1 MTSVPER
8 DKIMALVAAAI
19 VAGARQA
26 RACNVISLS
35 ERTLQRWQADQA
47 NAGDLRCSRVQD
59 PKNKLTTL
67 ERQRILTVANS
78 DEFGHL
84 SPSQIVPRLADQGQ
98 FVGSES
104 SFYRVLKDAKQL
116 QHRTASKPSK
126 PRHKP
131 RALSATAPAQIYCW
145 DITYLPSRVQ
155 GMYFYLYL
163 FIDLYSRKIVGWQ
176 VFDVENSE
184 RASEVIRDIC
194 ERENIARGQVTL
206 HSDNGSP
213 MKGVTMRAMLEQL
226 GVMPSYSRP
235 AVSNDNPFSEAL
247 FKTLKYQSSYPRR
260 PFQDLAAARTWV
272 NTFAN
277 WYNVEHR
284 HSAIKFVTPVQ
295 RHEGIDHALLE
306 NRVTVYEAAKARNP
320 ERWSG
325 ETRNWK
331 PVLVVHL
338 NPEKPLRT
346 EINQPL
352 EAQPLIKKAA

>member
-1 MTSVPER
+1 MTSMPER
-8 DKIMALVAAAI
+8 DQIMALVAAAI
-19 VAGARQA
+19 VSGARQV
-26 RACNVISLS
+26 RACGAISLS
-35 ERTLQRWQADQA
+35 ERTLQRWQGDQA
-47 NAGDLRCSRVQD
+47 RAGDLRPSRVQD

-104 SFYRVLKDAKQL
+104 SFYRVLKDANQL

-126 PRHKP
+126 PRSKP
-131 RALSATAPAQIYCW
+131 RALSATAPAQLYCW

-176 VFDVENSE
+176 VYDVESSA

-194 ERENIARGQVTL
+194 ERENIAPGQVTL

-213 MKGVTMRAMLEQL
+213 MKGFTMRAMLEQL
-226 GVMPSYSRP
+226 GVMPSFSRP

-247 FKTLKYQSSYPRR
+247 FKTLKYQSSYPNR
-260 PFQDLAAARTWV
+260 PFENLAAARAWV
-272 NTFAN
+272 NTFAS
-277 WYNVEHR
+277 WYNFEHR
-284 HSAIKFVTPVQ
+284 HSAIKFVTPAQ
-295 RHEGIDHALLE
+295 RHEGADTALLE
-306 NRVTVYEAAKARNP
+306 NRVKVYEAARARNP

-325 ETRNWK
+325 QTRNWQ
-331 PVLVVHL
+331 PVLIVHL
-338 NPEKPLRT
+338 NPEKPLHPET
-346 EINQPL
+346 QPPEETYPEL
-352 EAQPLIKKAA
+352 KQAA

>member
-8 DKIMALVAAAI
+8 DQIMVLVAAAI
-19 VAGARQA
+19 VSGARQA
-26 RACNVISLS
+26 QACEAISLS
-35 ERTLQRWQADQA
+35 ERTLQRWQGDQA
-47 NAGDLRCSRVQD
+47 RAGDLRPSRIQM

-104 SFYRVLKDAKQL
+104 SFYRVLKDANQL

-145 DITYLPSRVQ
+145 DITYLPSRIQ
-155 GMYFYLYL
+155 GIYFYLYL

-176 VFDVENSE
+176 VYDVESSE

-194 ERENIARGQVTL
+194 EGENIAPGQVTL

-213 MKGVTMRAMLEQL
+213 MKGVTMRAMLDQL
-226 GVMPSYSRP
+226 GVMPSFSRP

-247 FKTLKYQSSYPRR
+247 FKTLKYQSSYPHH
-260 PFQDLAAARTWV
+260 PLQDLAAARTWV
-272 NTFAN
+272 NTFVN
-277 WYNVEHR
+277 WYNFEHR
-284 HSAIKFVTPVQ
+284 HSAIKFATHVQ
-295 RHEGIDHALLE
+295 HHEGIDASMLE
-306 NRVTVYEAAKARNP
+306 NRIKVFKAAKALNS
-320 ERWSG
+320 ERLSG
-325 ETRNWK
+325 QTRNWQ
-331 PVLVVHL
+331 PILVAHL
-338 NPEKPLRT
+338 IPEKPLRPELNLT
-346 EINQPL
+346 QENYSL
-352 EAQPLIKKAA
+352 KK